1 MTKLLKK
8 EQNGNQKILSNYFG
22 FALRLTFMTTKEIYG
37 LKKKEA
43 QWANQFQ
50 ESFAVFMSLTLRKKS
65 FWKYFFDL

>member
-22 FALRLTFMTTKEIYG
+22 FALKLIFTTKQEIYG

-65 FWKYFFDL
+65 FLEIFL

>member
-1 MTKLLKK
+1 M
-8 EQNGNQKILSNYFG
+8 ENQKRLSNYFG
-22 FALRLTFMTTKEIYG
+22 FALKLIFTTTKEIYG

-50 ESFAVFMSLTLRKKS
+50 ESVAIFMSLTLGKKR